1 MTAQNQNNSVSLA
14 NRISGA
20 LSKDGT
26 KKLNILLDIPP
37 EQRKEL
43 QGLLDILREYR
54 QFANFFMDMKSST
67 PDFIISTN
75 PLTLRE
81 KTNSRKVT
89 LDDYAGSLIGNIL
102 FVYPTYRYWTKDGK
116 VGFIVRR
123 WIDKIIFPDRF
134 YHAPKF
140 TWALVGTD
148 CSLDEAERFL
158 SSCVLSAWDMENS
171 GRPELIPSINGV
183 SGLSAQGITKTYVF
197 DFREWEHVRALQRIA
212 ATDHPKITQN
222 GTYDISYYFRWGMP
236 LKNWRFDTF
245 NMMHAWYAELP
256 RDLGFI
262 TSFMIQNLEFWKDE
276 ANGNYMEHCRYNAKD
291 AFTTLHNCIAILR
304 EWPEWAKKNYQIQF
318 PLQIPLIQAG
328 MMGLAIDE
336 KIREKLQSE
345 AQEAIDVSL
354 SRLRLIVGDENF
366 NPGSPPQVKL
376 LINTLGCP
384 DIESSS
390 ATDMA
395 AFSFRHPFNAFIAEL
410 ISDYREAVKAKSNY
424 YDVQTF
430 DGRLLYKFLAA
441 GTDSGRLAS
450 KAHDF
455 AFNVR
460 LGDDVKPVWKHYGFQ
475 LQNVPP
481 KAKKMIVADEGFL
494 LYEAD
499 KEQAE
504 TRATAYLA
512 QEPNLIHRV
521 EFEPDF
527 HCANVT
533 AFFGIPFDQVYNPEG
548 KTKDEKVLLPDIRQL
563 TKKLNHGASYNMAWQ
578 VLLISMG
585 EKNVWSAKTLLNL
598 PRNYGVK
605 EITQFLIDKFCAAVP
620 RLKGLRYSQTSH
632 TKGVQHLF
640 TEKTYYAEIIQEIK
654 NTGKLVSPLGWTRRC
669 FDDPMAH
676 KPGLNK
682 YVAHPSQNLSVADV
696 NEGIMRIWNHPDLQ
710 DLSIFRLNGQV
721 HDSIVF
727 QIKEGYEDKILP
739 IIKDLFAR
747 PITVHGREM
756 LIPVD
761 VSKGK
766 KSWK

>member
-1 MTAQNQNNSVSLA
+1 MNNLSLA

-20 LSKDGT
+20 LAK
-26 KKLNILLDIPP
+26 KPQAKLNILLDVPP

-43 QGLLDILREYR
+43 QRLLAILSEYK
-54 QFANFFMDMKSST
+54 QFANFYMEMKSSK

-75 PLTLRE
+75 PITLRE
-81 KTNSRKVT
+81 KTHSRKVT
-89 LDDYAGSLIGNIL
+89 LDDYAGSLIGNTL
-102 FVYPTYRYWTKDGK
+102 FIYPTYRYWTSDGK

-123 WIDKIIFPDRF
+123 WIDKIIFPERF

-140 TWALVGTD
+140 TWALVGYDATIE
-148 CSLDEAERFL
+148 EAEGFFR
-158 SSCVLSAWDMENS
+158 SAMLSAWDIENS
-171 GRPELIPSINGV
+171 GRPELIPSINGI
-183 SGLSAQGITKTYVF
+183 SGVLPNGECRTYVF
-197 DFREWEHVRALQRIA
+197 DFREYDQIRACQRIA
-212 ATDHPKITQN
+212 ALPHPKVTQN
-222 GTYDISYYFRWGMP
+222 GTYDITYYFRWGMP
-236 LKNWRFDTF
+236 LHNWMFDTF

-276 ANGNYMEHCRYNAKD
+276 ANGNFMEHCRYNAKD

-304 EWPEWAKKNYQIQF
+304 EWPDWAQKNYQIQF
-318 PLQIPLIQAG
+318 PVQIPLIQMG

-336 KIREKLQSE
+336 EVRGKLQE
-345 AQEAIDVSL
+345 DAQKKIDESL
-354 SRLRLIVGDENF
+354 SRLRFIVGDENF
-366 NPGSPPQVKL
+366 NPGSPKQVTL
-376 LINTLGCP
+376 LIQTLGCP
-384 DIESSS
+384 DIASSS
-390 ATDMA
+390 ATDME
-395 AFSFRHPFNAFIAEL
+395 AFSFRHPFNSFIAEL

-424 YDVQTF
+424 FDVMTM
-430 DGRLLYKFLAA
+430 DGRLLYKFLAG
-441 GTDSGRLAS
+441 GTETGRLAARAS
-450 KAHDF
+450 DF
-455 AFNVR
+455 AYNDR
-460 LGDDVKPVWKHYGFQ
+460 LGDPVKPVWKHFGFQ

-481 KAKKMIVADEGFL
+481 IAKKMIVADEGFL

-533 AFFGIPFDQVYNPEG
+533 AFFGIPFDQVYDPNG
-548 KTKDEKVLLPDIRQL
+548 KTKDEKVLLPEIRQL

-585 EKNVWSAKTLLNL
+585 EKNVWKAKNLLDL
-598 PRNYGVK
+598 PRHFGLK

-620 RLKGLRYSQTSH
+620 RLKGLKYSQTSH

-640 TEKTYYAEIIQEIK
+640 TENTYYAEIIHQVKME
-654 NTGKLVSPLGWTRRC
+654 GKLVSPLGWTRRC
-669 FDDPMAH
+669 FDDPVAH

-696 NEGIMRIWNHPDLQ
+696 NEGILRIWNDDRLQ
-710 DLSIFRLNGQV
+710 DLSTFRLNGQV

-727 QIKEGYEDKILP
+727 QIKIGKEDEILP

-747 PITVHGREM
+747 PIQVHGKSM

-766 KSWK
+766 RSWK